1 MDLFDYASEVDI
13 QKNAPLAE
21 RMRAR
26 NLSEF
31 IGQKHLVGE
40 GTLLRRAISADKLG
54 SCIFYGPPGTGK
66 TTLANIIAKNT
77 NSHFELLNAVS
88 SGVSDAKKVIEE
100 AKIRLKMYG
109 KKTYLLLDECHR
121 WNKAQSDSVLASVE
135 KGEIIFIG
143 STTEN
148 PYVSMTKAI
157 VSRCRV
163 FEFKKLTSAEIV
175 EGLKRAVEDEE
186 RGLGAYPVKV
196 DEKAYEHIAWA
207 ASGDLRNAYNAL
219 ELAFMT
225 TDPSEDGYI
234 HITEKIAAESI
245 QRRVLSVDES
255 MYYDMISAFCKSL
268 RGSDSNAAL
277 YWSQMLIQAGCDPL
291 LICRRLIAHS
301 AEDVGM
307 ADPRALQMAVA
318 ALTAYEKLG
327 VPEGLIPLSEAIIYV
342 CEAEKSNSVIV
353 ALNAAQAAVEKIG
366 VEEVP
371 KYLQDPNYKTEKISG
386 YKYPH
391 DYGGWVEQQY
401 LPDEVKNEVFYRPS
415 DHGYEADVRERQAR
429 RKSKK

>member
-1 MDLFDYASEVDI
+1 M
-13 QKNAPLAE
+13 
-21 RMRAR
+21 
-26 NLSEF
+26 
-31 IGQKHLVGE
+31 
-40 GTLLRRAISADKLG
+40 
-54 SCIFYGPPGTGK
+54 
-66 TTLANIIAKNT
+66 
-77 NSHFELLNAVS
+77 
-88 SGVSDAKKVIEE
+88 
-100 AKIRLKMYG
+100 
-109 KKTYLLLDECHR
+109 
-121 WNKAQSDSVLASVE
+121 LASVE